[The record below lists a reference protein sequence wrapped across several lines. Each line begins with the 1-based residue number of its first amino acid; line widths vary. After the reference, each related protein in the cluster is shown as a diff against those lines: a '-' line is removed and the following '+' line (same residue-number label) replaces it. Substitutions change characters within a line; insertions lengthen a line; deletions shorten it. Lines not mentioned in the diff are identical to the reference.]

1 MVRKNRS
8 QLRDSRV
15 PEVES
20 TLSALIGEALRN
32 ELGSSRRA
40 TKTVMRWT
48 GVSDTTARSWLYGHG
63 SPSGV
68 HLVALAA
75 NSRPVLIVLLRLTG
89 HDDLVI
95 GLKLHEV
102 EQGLLQ
108 VIEQVR
114 DIRGK
119 TIGPG
124 RI

>member
-15 PEVES
+15 SVAEAS
-20 TLSALIGEALRN
+20 LSAEIGEALRN

-48 GVSDTTARSWLYGHG
+48 GVSDTTARSWLYGRG

-75 NSRPVLIVLLRLTG
+75 NSRPVLVVLLRLTG

-95 GLKLHEV
+95 GLKLREI
-102 EQGLLQ
+102 EEGLLQ
-108 VIEQVR
+108 VIDQVR

-124 RI
+124 RV